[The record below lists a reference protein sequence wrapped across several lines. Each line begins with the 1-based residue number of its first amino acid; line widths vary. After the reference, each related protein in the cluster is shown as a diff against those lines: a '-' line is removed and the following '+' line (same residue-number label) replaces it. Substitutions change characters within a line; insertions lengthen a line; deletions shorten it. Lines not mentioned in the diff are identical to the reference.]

1 MTPFPAPTPPVGSFT
16 RLHTERLPLPLQ
28 QNVAVL
34 PGDLAS
40 AAHHS
45 FFGVGPVEHVIED
58 RQGERV
64 GSLCCLQNL
73 GQKKNNTKL
82 GRVRAEAGLR
92 LGASPSPNR
101 FTRMSFP
108 SSVAEP
114 MAPSLSSAQYTL
126 SAMAS
131 TATPPGQPRL
141 EFTTALLSE
150 PSIPARSI
158 FTMLPISVQNIRL
171 LGGRGG
177 TAMVSGFRGPGRLQS
192 RRTDSPFLW

>member
-1 MTPFPAPTPPVGSFT
+1 MTPSPAPTPPVGSFT

-58 RQGERV
+58 RQRERV
-64 GSLCCLQNL
+64 GSLCCLQDL
-73 GQKKNNTKL
+73 GQKKKL
-82 GRVRAEAGLR
+82 GCVTVEAGLR
-92 LGASPSPNR
+92 FGASPSPNR

-171 LGGRGG
+171 LGGKGGGG
-177 TAMVSGFRGPGRLQS
+177 TAMVPGFSGPGWLQS
-192 RRTDSPFLW
+192 RRTD